1 MLNLKTES
9 IIHVYVQCLYRQKVG
24 SSSIFFVLLT
34 APVCVAGGWTRGL
47 LCPTS
52 HRDEFEIPN
61 LEDLR
66 LEIPGDEPNT
76 LYISAIGTFSL
87 KQTK

>member
-1 MLNLKTES
+1 MYMFNGYTARR
-9 IIHVYVQCLYRQKVG
+9 LYQVFWG
-24 SSSIFFVLLT
+24 ILFLLT

-76 LYISAIGTFSL
+76 LHFSYRDIL
-87 KQTK
+87 FKTN

>member
-1 MLNLKTES
+1 MYMFNGYTARRP
-9 IIHVYVQCLYRQKVG
+9 VYQVFWGIL
-24 SSSIFFVLLT
+24 FLLT

-47 LCPTS
+47 MCPS
-52 HRDEFEIPN
+52 PHRDEFEIPN

>member
-1 MLNLKTES
+1 M
-9 IIHVYVQCLYRQKVG
+9 IQVWIYRQKAGLSRILV
-24 SSSIFFVLLT
+24 FLFLLT

-47 LCPTS
+47 MCPS
-52 HRDEFEIPN
+52 PHRDEFEIPN

-76 LYISAIGTFSL
+76 LYLSAIGTFSL

>member
-1 MLNLKTES
+1 MHMFNGYTARR
-9 IIHVYVQCLYRQKVG
+9 LYQVFWG
-24 SSSIFFVLLT
+24 ILFLLT

-47 LCPTS
+47 MCPSS

>member
-1 MLNLKTES
+1 MDIPPEGQFIK
-9 IIHVYVQCLYRQKVG
+9 YFG
-24 SSSIFFVLLT
+24 GFFLFLLT

-47 LCPTS
+47 MCPS
-52 HRDEFEIPN
+52 PHRDEFEIPN

>member
-1 MLNLKTES
+1 MYMFN
-9 IIHVYVQCLYRQKVG
+9 VYTARRSVHQV
-24 SSSIFFVLLT
+24 FFCFLT

-47 LCPTS
+47 MCPSS

>member
-1 MLNLKTES
+1 MDIPPEGQFIK
-9 IIHVYVQCLYRQKVG
+9 Y
-24 SSSIFFVLLT
+24 FFFSLT

-47 LCPTS
+47 MCPSS

-76 LYISAIGTFSL
+76 LYISAIL
-87 KQTK
+87 ARQ

>member
-1 MLNLKTES
+1 M
-9 IIHVYVQCLYRQKVG
+9 IQVWIYRQKAS
-24 SSSIFFVLLT
+24 SSSILGFLLT

-47 LCPTS
+47 MCPS
-52 HRDEFEIPN
+52 PHRDEFEIPN

>member
-1 MLNLKTES
+1 MYMFN
-9 IIHVYVQCLYRQKVG
+9 VYTARRSVHQV
-24 SSSIFFVLLT
+24 FFLFLLT

-47 LCPTS
+47 MCPSS

-66 LEIPGDEPNT
+66 LEIPGDEPYT